1 MLSMDHVAIMK
12 KSWHLLPKILSGEKT
27 IESRW
32 YMHRCEAWGKV
43 SAGDTV
49 FFKNS
54 GEPVTVHARVKKV
67 LQFEHLA
74 PAKVRSI
81 LEKYGGRGGIGNESF
96 GSIWSWAKRKTY
108 CVLVFLEHPS
118 AVQPFRINKMGFGSA
133 AAWLC
138 VGRIA
143 SVKR

>member
-1 MLSMDHVAIMK
+1 MDHVAIMK
-12 KSWHLLPKILSGEKT
+12 KSWQLLPKILSGEKT

-32 YMHRCEAWGKV
+32 YAHRCEAWDKV
-43 SAGDTV
+43 KKGDRV

-54 GEPVTVHARVKKV
+54 GEPVTIRARVKKV
-67 LQFEHLA
+67 LQFEHLT

-96 GSIWSWAKRKTY
+96 DSTWCWAKRKTY
-108 CVLVFLEHPS
+108 CVLVFLEYPS
-118 AVQPFRINKMGFGSA
+118 AIQPFRINKTGFGSA

-138 VGRIA
+138 VGRID